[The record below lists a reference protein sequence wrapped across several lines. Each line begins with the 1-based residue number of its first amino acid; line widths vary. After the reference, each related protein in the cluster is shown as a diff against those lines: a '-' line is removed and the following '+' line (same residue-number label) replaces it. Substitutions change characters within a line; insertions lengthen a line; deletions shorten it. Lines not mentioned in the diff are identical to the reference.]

1 MNREYVAVLLE
12 KKIVGKGNALLTFSG
27 KEIAGKAEPGQF
39 VNISCRYFLKRPF
52 GVFAVDTKN
61 NTFTI
66 GVRETGKGTKD
77 ILSSRIGDTFL
88 VLGPLGNGFD
98 FANVQK
104 IIAVGGGTGIFPL
117 MFALEKA
124 NSLGIPTIAVNGFR
138 GKEDAFLLDDCES
151 LAGKACF
158 TSDAGDFG
166 IHGNVLH
173 ALDTLTKEDMSGA
186 AVFAVGPE
194 IMMKKVSEWAAERG
208 LSCQVSLERRMAC
221 GIGICLV
228 CVCKVK
234 AEENGIPFTHVRCCK
249 EGPVMNA
256 SEVIW

>member
-27 KEIAGKAEPGQF
+27 KEIAARAEPGQF
-39 VNISCRYFLKRPF
+39 ANISCRYFLKRPF
-52 GVFAVDTKN
+52 GIYSVDTVN

-77 ILSSRIGDTFL
+77 ILASRIGDTFL
-88 VLGPLGNGFD
+88 VLGPLGHGFD
-98 FANVQK
+98 FDGISK
-104 IIAVGGGTGIFPL
+104 IIVVGGGTGVFPL

-124 NSLGIPTIAVNGFR
+124 KARGIPTIAVNGFR

-166 IHGNVLH
+166 IHGNVLS
-173 ALDTLTKEDMSGA
+173 ALDTLSSEDTSGA

-194 IMMKKVSEWAAERG
+194 IMMRKVSEWAAERG

-234 AEENGIPFTHVRCCK
+234 AEEKGIPFHHIRCCK

>member
-27 KEIAGKAEPGQF
+27 KEIAARAEPGQF
-39 VNISCRYFLKRPF
+39 ANISCRYFLKRPF
-52 GVFAVDTKN
+52 GIYSVDTVN

-77 ILSSRIGDTFL
+77 ILASRIGDTFL
-88 VLGPLGNGFD
+88 VLGPLGHGFD
-98 FANVQK
+98 FDGISK
-104 IIAVGGGTGIFPL
+104 IIAVGGGTGVFPL

-124 NSLGIPTIAVNGFR
+124 KARGIPTIAVNGFR

-166 IHGNVLH
+166 IHGNVLS
-173 ALDTLTKEDMSGA
+173 ALDTLSSEDTSGA

-194 IMMKKVSEWAAERG
+194 IMMRKVSEWAAERG

-234 AEENGIPFTHVRCCK
+234 AEEKGIPFHHIRCCK

>member
-27 KEIAGKAEPGQF
+27 KEIAARAEPGQF
-39 VNISCRYFLKRPF
+39 ANISCRYFLKRPF
-52 GVFAVDTKN
+52 GIYSVDTVN

-77 ILSSRIGDTFL
+77 ILASRIGDTFL
-88 VLGPLGNGFD
+88 VLGPLGHGFD
-98 FANVQK
+98 FDGISK
-104 IIAVGGGTGIFPL
+104 IIAVGGGTGVFPL

-124 NSLGIPTIAVNGFR
+124 KARGIPTIVVNGFR

-166 IHGNVLH
+166 IHGNVLS
-173 ALDTLTKEDMSGA
+173 ALDTLSSEDTSGA

-194 IMMKKVSEWAAERG
+194 IMMRKVSEWAAERG

-234 AEENGIPFTHVRCCK
+234 AEEKGIPFHHIRCCK

>member
-27 KEIAGKAEPGQF
+27 KEIAANAEPGQF

-52 GVFAVDTKN
+52 GIFSVDTRK

-88 VLGPLGNGFD
+88 VLGPLGHGFD
-98 FANVQK
+98 FTDVRK
-104 IIAVGGGTGIFPL
+104 IIAVGGGTGVFPL

-124 NSLGIPTIAVNGFR
+124 KALGIPTIAVNGFR
-138 GKEDAFLLDDCES
+138 GKEDAFLLDSCEF

-166 IHGNVLH
+166 IHGNVLN
-173 ALDTLTKEDMSGA
+173 ALELLTADETDGA
-186 AVFAVGPE
+186 CVFAVGPE
-194 IMMKKVSEWAAERG
+194 IMMRKVSEWAADQG

-234 AEENGIPFTHVRCCK
+234 AVEKGIPFTHVRCCK

>member
-1 MNREYVAVLLE
+1 MNREYVTVLLE

-27 KEIAGKAEPGQF
+27 KEIASRAEPGQF
-39 VNISCRYFLKRPF
+39 VNLSCRYFLKRPF
-52 GVFAVDTKN
+52 GVFSVDTKN

-66 GVRETGKGTKD
+66 GIRETGKGTKD
-77 ILSSRIGDTFL
+77 ILTSRIGETFT
-88 VLGPLGNGFD
+88 VLGPLGHGFD
-98 FANVQK
+98 FAGVK
-104 IIAVGGGTGIFPL
+104 KLITVGGGTGVFPL

-124 NSLGIPTIAVNGFR
+124 KTLGIPSIAVNGFR
-138 GKEDAFLLDDCES
+138 SREDAFLLDPCEE
-151 LAGKACF
+151 LAGKSVF

-166 IHGNVLH
+166 IHGNVLA
-173 ALDTLTKEDMSGA
+173 ALHTLTSDDTAAA

-194 IMMKKVSEWAAERG
+194 IMMKSVSEWAAEKN

-228 CVCKVK
+228 CVCKVR
-234 AEENGIPFTHVRCCK
+234 AEEKGLPFTHVRCCK